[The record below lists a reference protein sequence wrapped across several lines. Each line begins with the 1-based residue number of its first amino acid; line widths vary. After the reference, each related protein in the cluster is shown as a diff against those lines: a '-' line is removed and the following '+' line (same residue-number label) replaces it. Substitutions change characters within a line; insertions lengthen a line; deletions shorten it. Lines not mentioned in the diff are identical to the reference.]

1 MRPSPKEIQSHSVG
15 ESTMF
20 TIQSIKHESFGCR
33 FVCYCSNMR
42 IYLMLLM
49 RWFRFSSSLPIQS
62 LVIVEFI
69 FIFIWFSWYKQ
80 YMAASD
86 KHHVRYLQTFR
97 LHVQMLKCQTVQRT
111 HYQFPAN
118 EWFSFFFRATKC
130 RAKQLMCFASKAS
143 NKQFANSTQTTFTKW
158 IEILSHI
165 YIVINL
171 HRTNAIIKYLLTL
184 PAAGQFAG
192 QTENPCGH
200 YMMAFLH
207 RLRFHFVKQA
217 LIRIMFCILFHNFS
231 LLVCNLFNLITTLMV
246 R

>member
-1 MRPSPKEIQSHSVG
+1 MVLAIYGSIWQTSCSLFANV
-15 ESTMF
+15 STACANVKM
-20 TIQSIKHESFGCR
+20 
-33 FVCYCSNMR
+33 SNR
-42 IYLMLLM
+42 
-49 RWFRFSSSLPIQS
+49 STNSLPIS
-62 LVIVEFI
+62 SKWMVLI
-69 FIFIWFSWYKQ
+69 
-80 YMAASD
+80 
-86 KHHVRYLQTFR
+86 
-97 LHVQMLKCQTVQRT
+97 
-111 HYQFPAN
+111 
-118 EWFSFFFRATKC
+118 FFRATKC

-200 YMMAFLH
+200 YMVAFLH